1 MGAKPLNDLLKSFG
15 GWPVLEGDEWQGRDN
30 FKWWE
35 WSYKMNKAGL
45 GIDSLVGL
53 SLGADD
59 KNSSYKV
66 IGLDQ
71 ASPSLTREYLVKG
84 FEDKT
89 VQYYYNFMVDTA
101 VFLGAERSFAESELK
116 ESLLFEIELANILTP
131 REERRNATLL
141 YNPTTVG
148 ELKTYEELPP
158 SWLEYFQTIFEVSDV
173 IITENEK
180 IVVTDFNYHQKLSDL
195 LKKTDKKTLANYLAW
210 SASKTLMTYLNKDA
224 RDIKFKFD
232 KGASGIQ
239 EASPTWKRC
248 VNELGFNSFSGGG
261 FGFVAGSMYARRYF
275 KAEAKAAMVEMTSY
289 IRTAFKEDILKNLD
303 WMDDTTKERAETKL
317 EKMDQFI
324 AYSDEFLVKE
334 KVDDLHKTITVE
346 VDDYL
351 GNTLNMIKFWRR
363 FYYNQLREKIDPK
376 SWLEH
381 SLVSVVNAFYNPG
394 QNNMEFP
401 AGILQ
406 GVFFNA
412 NVPRYLNY
420 AAIGAVI
427 GHEITHG
434 FDDQGKQRNEI
445 GNY

>member
-1 MGAKPLNDLLKSFG
+1 
-15 GWPVLEGDEWQGRDN
+15 
-30 FKWWE
+30 
-35 WSYKMNKAGL
+35 
-45 GIDSLVGL
+45 
-53 SLGADD
+53 
-59 KNSSYKV
+59 
-66 IGLDQ
+66 
-71 ASPSLTREYLVKG
+71 
-84 FEDKT
+84 
-89 VQYYYNFMVDTA
+89 
-101 VFLGAERSFAESELK
+101 
-116 ESLLFEIELANILTP
+116 
-131 REERRNATLL
+131 
-141 YNPTTVG
+141 
-148 ELKTYEELPP
+148 
-158 SWLEYFQTIFEVSDV
+158 
-173 IITENEK
+173 
-180 IVVTDFNYHQKLSDL
+180 LSDL
-195 LKKTDKKTLANYLAW
+195 LLKTNKKTLANYLAW
-210 SASKTLMTYLNKDA
+210 SAAKTLMTYLNKDA

-248 VNELGFNSFSGGG
+248 VNEMGFNGFSGGG

-275 KAEAKAAMVEMTSY
+275 KAEAKVAMVEMTSY
-289 IRTAFKEDILKNLD
+289 IRTAFKEDILVNLD
-303 WMDDTTKERAETKL
+303 WMDATTKKRAETKL

-334 KVDDLHKTITVE
+334 KVDDLHKTVTVE

-351 GNTLNMIKFWRR
+351 GNTLNLIKFWRR
-363 FYYNQLREKIDPK
+363 FYYNQLRDKINPK

-445 GNY
+445 GKFKLLLLFQLQ

>member
-148 ELKTYEELPP
+148 ELRTYEELPP

-173 IITENEK
+173 IVTENEK
-180 IVVTDFNYHQKLSDL
+180 VVVTDFNYHQKLSE
-195 LKKTDKKTLANYLAW
+195 KK
-210 SASKTLMTYLNKDA
+210 
-224 RDIKFKFD
+224 F
-232 KGASGIQ
+232 
-239 EASPTWKRC
+239 
-248 VNELGFNSFSGGG
+248 
-261 FGFVAGSMYARRYF
+261 
-275 KAEAKAAMVEMTSY
+275 
-289 IRTAFKEDILKNLD
+289 
-303 WMDDTTKERAETKL
+303 
-317 EKMDQFI
+317 
-324 AYSDEFLVKE
+324 
-334 KVDDLHKTITVE
+334 
-346 VDDYL
+346 
-351 GNTLNMIKFWRR
+351 
-363 FYYNQLREKIDPK
+363 
-376 SWLEH
+376 
-381 SLVSVVNAFYNPG
+381 
-394 QNNMEFP
+394 
-401 AGILQ
+401 
-406 GVFFNA
+406 
-412 NVPRYLNY
+412 
-420 AAIGAVI
+420 
-427 GHEITHG
+427 
-434 FDDQGKQRNEI
+434 
-445 GNY
+445 